1 MPAITTRP
9 LQRLT
14 FAIAIGAALLLLC
27 TGCISYT
34 VGMGAETTPVGETS
48 SSTSL
53 NIVPGTLKESSQSTP
68 TRRPSVDTEV
78 RYGLSPRT
86 DIGFRLA
93 TYSGVI
99 ATWKH
104 QLTRPDS
111 SRMIENRPRT
121 SIMLGGGLING
132 AEHAAWEVTLIS
144 SGAWSTAGQ
153 LYGAV
158 RATQAV
164 AVTGTARKDDPVV
177 GTVIGYLLGTRES
190 SFGPELGVYYDRSAL
205 GINTRRILVIP
216 SIVVRSEGIN
226 LFGWRR

>member
-1 MPAITTRP
+1 MPATAPRP
-9 LQRLT
+9 LQRVTL
-14 FAIAIGAALLLLC
+14 AIAIGTAIAVLC
-27 TGCISYT
+27 SGCISYT
-34 VGMGAETTPVGETS
+34 VGMGAETTPMGETS

-53 NIVPGTLKESSQSTP
+53 NMVPGTLKESAGTTP

-99 ATWKH
+99 ATWKR
-104 QLTRPDS
+104 QLSRPDS
-111 SRMIENRPRT
+111 SKMIENRART
-121 SIMLGGGLING
+121 ALMIGGGLING
-132 AEHAAWEVTLIS
+132 AEHAAWEVTLIQ
-144 SGAWSTAGQ
+144 SGPWSAAGQ
-153 LYGAV
+153 PYGAV

-164 AVTGTARKDDPVV
+164 AVTGTAGKDDPVFGMV
-177 GTVIGYLLGTRES
+177 FGYLLGNRER

-205 GINTRRILVIP
+205 GLNTNRILVIP
-216 SIVVRSEGIN
+216 SIVVRTEGIN

>member
-1 MPAITTRP
+1 MSATTP
-9 LQRLT
+9 SQFQRLT
-14 FAIAIGAALLLLC
+14 FATASCAAILLLC

-34 VGMGAETTPVGETS
+34 VGMGAETTAPGETS

-53 NIVPGTLKESSQSTP
+53 NVVPGTLKESGGTTP
-68 TRRPSVDTEV
+68 TRRPSVDTEI
-78 RYGLSPRT
+78 RYGLNPRT

-99 ATWKH
+99 ATWKR
-104 QLTRPDS
+104 QITRPDS

-132 AEHAAWEVTLIS
+132 GEHAAWEATLIS

-153 LYGAV
+153 FYGAA

-164 AVTGTARKDDPVV
+164 AVTGTARRDDPVF
-177 GTVIGYLLGTRES
+177 GLAIGYLLGTRES
-190 SFGPELGVYYDRSAL
+190 SIGPELGVYYDRSAL
-205 GINTRRILVIP
+205 GVNTNRILVIP
-216 SIVVRSEGIN
+216 SIVVRSEGIH
-226 LFGWRR
+226 LFGWNR

>member
-99 ATWKH
+99 AT
-104 QLTRPDS
+104 
-111 SRMIENRPRT
+111 
-121 SIMLGGGLING
+121 
-132 AEHAAWEVTLIS
+132 
-144 SGAWSTAGQ
+144 
-153 LYGAV
+153 
-158 RATQAV
+158 
-164 AVTGTARKDDPVV
+164 
-177 GTVIGYLLGTRES
+177 
-190 SFGPELGVYYDRSAL
+190 
-205 GINTRRILVIP
+205 
-216 SIVVRSEGIN
+216 
-226 LFGWRR
+226 